1 MIICDVYRPGDKQ
14 LARINQDAIPTALAD
29 QEALLWVELSAPEE
43 IELTWLTDTFC
54 FHQLA
59 MEDVRNPHQRPK
71 LDSYG
76 SYNFF
81 VLRRIVHHP
90 RSHSIQSEQVDC
102 FIGPNYLVAVH
113 RAECP
118 ELESVRTRWEQL
130 PARRRM
136 NPSFLFYLVA
146 DAIVDSYFPVIDN
159 LGEIIDEQDQEIFSK
174 PDRRAFATIFKLRRS
189 LLNIRRILGPLRDA
203 FNEYLRIDESEGPE
217 PGEGVRLYLSDVY
230 DHVLRL
236 TDFVDTYRDMLSG
249 SMEAYQSSLANKLNE
264 NMQRLTVGAT
274 VLATATAITGFY
286 GMNLHGLGVNS
297 ALEYGSIYVMLIMA
311 LITLVE
317 LWLFRRI
324 GWL

>member
-1 MIICDVYRPGDKQ
+1 MIICDVYRPGEKK
-14 LARINQDAIPTALAD
+14 LARIKQDAIPAALAD
-29 QEALLWVELSAPEE
+29 QETLLWVELSAPEDS
-43 IELTWLTDTFC
+43 ELTWLAETFC

-102 FIGPNYLVAVH
+102 FIGANYLVVVH

-118 ELESVRTRWEQL
+118 ELEAVRTRWEQL
-130 PARRRM
+130 PVHRRM

-146 DAIVDSYFPVIDN
+146 DAIIDAFFPIIDSIGD
-159 LGEIIDEQDQEIFSK
+159 IIDEQDQLIFNK
-174 PDRRAFATIFKLRRS
+174 PDRRSFATIFRLRRS
-189 LLNIRRILGPLRDA
+189 LLNIRRILGPMRDA
-203 FNEYLRIDESEGPE
+203 FNEYLRIEESEGPE
-217 PGEGVRLYLSDVY
+217 PGEGVRLYFSDVY
-230 DHVLRL
+230 DHILRL

-249 SMEAYQSSLANKLNE
+249 SMEAYQSSISNKLNE
-264 NMQRLTVGAT
+264 NMQHLTVGAT
-274 VLATATAITGFY
+274 VLATTTAVTGFY
-286 GMNLHGLGVNS
+286 GMNLRGLGIASPV
-297 ALEYGSIYVMLIMA
+297 EYGSGIVMLVII
-311 LITLVE
+311 LITLIE
-317 LWLFRRI
+317 LWLFKRA